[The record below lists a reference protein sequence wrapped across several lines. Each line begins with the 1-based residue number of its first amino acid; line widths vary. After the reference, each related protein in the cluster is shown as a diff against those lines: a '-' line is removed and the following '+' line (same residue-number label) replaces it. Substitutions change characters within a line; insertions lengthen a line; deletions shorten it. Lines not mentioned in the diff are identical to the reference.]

1 MNADSGFVWP
11 QGQRCAVSLT
21 YDDGLPV
28 HYEQVG
34 PLLELEGLR
43 ATFYVPAMSD
53 VQVHPER
60 WRQLA
65 RRGHELGNHSLF
77 HPCTRT
83 TERES
88 WLEPWQDLRTYT
100 LSRWRDELAT
110 ANLILQLLDDQ
121 SIRSFGNTC
130 CETTVGSGDDEV
142 SMMPVLRKLFAAARG
157 PFNRRV
163 VDVRQPVNLYE
174 LGHFGADRLT
184 FEEIRDEIEGAAETG
199 GWIIWMIHGVGEGTH
214 GLCIDEVAHEKVV
227 RWLGSRKTDIW
238 TAPLVKV
245 AQHVAFQ
252 QQGIAVG

>member
-1 MNADSGFVWP
+1 MREQAEFVWP

-28 HYEQVG
+28 HYEHVG

-83 TERES
+83 PERES
-88 WLEPWQDLRTYT
+88 WLDPWQDLRTYT
-100 LSRWRDELAT
+100 LSRWRDELAA
-110 ANLILQLLDDQ
+110 ANLVLRLLDDQ
-121 SIRSFGNTC
+121 TTRSYGNTC
-130 CETTVGSGDDEV
+130 CETTVGSGNGEV
-142 SMMPVLRKLFAAARG
+142 SMTPVLKELFAAARG
-157 PFNRRV
+157 PNSSRV
-163 VDVRQPVNLYE
+163 VDVRDPVNLYE
-174 LGHFGADRLT
+174 LGHFGADGLT
-184 FEEIRDEIEGAAETG
+184 FEQIRDEIEAAAGVG
-199 GWIIWMIHGVGEGTH
+199 GWIIWMIHGVGAGTH
-214 GLCIDEVAHEKVV
+214 GLFVDDVEHEKLI
-227 RWLGSRKTDIW
+227 RWLGDRKDDVW

-245 AQHVAFQ
+245 AQHVAFR
-252 QQGIAVG
+252 QQGLAGG